1 MKTFLERLANPVPM
15 IYDGGFGSELFA
27 RGIELPNSTL
37 ANELYP
43 DAVID
48 IHSNYIEAGVDSIGT
63 NTFVASR
70 LHLEMAGKLGTS
82 ADKIARLAVEHA
94 KAAVEKTNKAVY
106 VAGSIGPS
114 PGAIEA
120 DSGDIDFGIPN
131 AVVRDNYERLANIL
145 ASGGVDFFC
154 IETMFSA
161 KEAAIAVDTAR
172 KYGLPIVVNLTY
184 KYTRNRITGN
194 IVYRTDW
201 GHSVSDLLDILSEGE
216 FSNGDN
222 LLDYVQIIGLNCGAE
237 VRYEEHTGMPYAI
250 NGILQLQEAM
260 KMNEIQPKLMMAY
273 PNAGMARL
281 DKNQRTY
288 YSQSPEEMA
297 AYLPKLIQAGAYLVG
312 GCCGTG
318 FSHIKAFREVISQM
332 YG

>member
-1 MKTFLERLANPVPM
+1 MKTFLERLADPIPM

-27 RGIELPNSTL
+27 RGIELTNSTL
-37 ANELYP
+37 ANELHP

-48 IHSNYIEAGVDSIGT
+48 IHSAYIEAGVDAVGT

-70 LHLEMAGKLGTS
+70 LHLEMAGKEGTA

-94 KAAVEKTNKAVY
+94 KAAVEKAGREVY

-120 DSGDIDFGIPN
+120 DSGDVDFGIPN
-131 AVVRDNYERLANIL
+131 AVVRDVHERLADIL

-161 KEAAIAVDTAR
+161 KEAAIAVDVAR
-172 KYGLPIVVNLTY
+172 KYGLPIAVNLTY
-184 KYTRNRITGN
+184 KHTKDRTTGN
-194 IVYRTDW
+194 VVYRTDW
-201 GHSVSDLLDILSEGE
+201 GHSATDLLEILSGGE
-216 FSNGDN
+216 FSDGDN
-222 LLDYVQIIGLNCGAE
+222 LLDFIHILGLNCGAE

-250 NGILQLQEAM
+250 TGIRQLQEAM
-260 KMNEIQPKLMMAY
+260 EMNGVQPKRMMAY

-288 YSQSPEEMA
+288 YSQSPEEMV
-297 AYLPKLIQAGAYLVG
+297 AYLPNLLQAGAFFVG

-318 FSHIKAFREVISQM
+318 LSHIKAFREVVCQVSK
-332 YG
+332 